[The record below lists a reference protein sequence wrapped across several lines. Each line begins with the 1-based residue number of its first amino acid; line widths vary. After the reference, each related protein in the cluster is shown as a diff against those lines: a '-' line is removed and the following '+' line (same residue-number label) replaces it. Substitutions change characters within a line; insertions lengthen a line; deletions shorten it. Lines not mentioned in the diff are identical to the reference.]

1 MWIVWFLIWYFVIAR
16 NNPKIFQKIGKS
28 LKKIVIGIVLLSMFS
43 SVLPTLMG
51 LFFAAS
57 PFILIGIFV
66 KWLSNSKKEKVYK
79 EATSKERQ
87 QFNVEGKGLV
97 KAVPKRYKIVEKF
110 NKKWGLKL
118 TDDQVKT
125 IVDASYVSVLW
136 EAEIMAMDKEYNS
149 IYEWLKSDTAWL
161 RAYLLVFNV
170 QDVSSDFAQQRE
182 IVFQSFDQIFRET
195 DFRAFPQ
202 KKYLLSNMNARY
214 LTNFDDVTFMIAY
227 RFLQSEGRDY
237 DIGNGTIIKNE
248 DKIDTLAR
256 KYQ

>member
-1 MWIVWFLIWYFVIAR
+1 MWIVWFLIWYFVIGR
-16 NNPKIFQKIGKS
+16 NNPKIFEKIGKN
-28 LKKIVIGIVLLSMFS
+28 LKKIVIGMILLSMFS

-51 LFFAAS
+51 LFIAVS
-57 PFILIGIFV
+57 PFILIGIIV
-66 KWLSNSKKEKVYK
+66 KGLSNSKKDKEYK
-79 EATSKERQ
+79 KETRVERQ
-87 QFNVEGKGLV
+87 QLNVEGKGLV

-110 NKKWGLKL
+110 NKKWNLKL
-118 TDDQVKT
+118 TDDQIKT

-161 RAYLLVFNV
+161 RAYLLTFNV

-182 IVFQSFDQIFRET
+182 IVFQAFDQIFRET
-195 DFRAFPQ
+195 DFGAFPQ

-237 DIGNGTIIKNE
+237 DIGNGTIVRNE
-248 DKIDTLAR
+248 DKIETLAR

>member
-16 NNPKIFQKIGKS
+16 NNPRIFQKIGKN
-28 LKKIVIGIVLLSMFS
+28 LKGIVIGIILLSMFS
-43 SVLPTLMG
+43 SVLPVLMG
-51 LFFAAS
+51 LFFAVS

-79 EATSKERQ
+79 EETSKERQ
-87 QFNVEGKGLV
+87 QLNVEGKGLV
-97 KAVPKRYKIVEKF
+97 KAVPKRYKIVQKF
-110 NKKWGLKL
+110 NKKWDLKL
-118 TDDQVKT
+118 TEDQIKT

-136 EAEIMAMDKEYNS
+136 EAEIMAMDKEYDS
-149 IYEWLKSDTAWL
+149 IYEWLKADTAWL
-161 RAYLLVFNV
+161 RAYLLIFNV

-182 IVFQSFDQIFRET
+182 IVFQAFDQIFRET

-237 DIGNGTIIKNE
+237 DIGNGTIVKNE
-248 DKIDTLAR
+248 DKIETLAR
-256 KYQ
+256 KYS